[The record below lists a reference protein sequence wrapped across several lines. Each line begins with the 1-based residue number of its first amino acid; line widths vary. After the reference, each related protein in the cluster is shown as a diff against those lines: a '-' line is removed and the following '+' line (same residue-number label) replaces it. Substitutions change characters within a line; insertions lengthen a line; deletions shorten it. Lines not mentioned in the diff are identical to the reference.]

1 MKKVRIP
8 NIKAGEMKLWTVFT
22 LGAAIMFYGIK
33 PASIRQTTHYTE
45 HDLSFLS
52 VASSTAEG
60 EKTESPK
67 YSQWEND

>member
-1 MKKVRIP
+1 
-8 NIKAGEMKLWTVFT
+8 
-22 LGAAIMFYGIK
+22 MFYGIK

>member
-1 MKKVRIP
+1 
-8 NIKAGEMKLWTVFT
+8 
-22 LGAAIMFYGIK
+22 MFYGIK

-60 EKTESPK
+60 EKQSHQNIPSGK
-67 YSQWEND
+67 MISADA